1 MADGVLGD
9 PSGLWAVDGSVD
21 EVVASALVEAAPDGM
36 MMADEQGRILLVNRQ
51 VEVLFGYGREDLVGT
66 AG

>member
-9 PSGLWAVDGSVD
+9 PGGLWVDESAD

-51 VEVLFGYGREDLVGT
+51 VEVLFGYGRRGVVGT